1 MDLPVYQLQIDESL
15 DGELEV
21 DAVALVDKPA
31 IEKNFLYFKEAKRL
45 TFNEEK
51 GIIAGPAMIADM
63 PIYRKNDE
71 YGEHYVV
78 FTKDQIKLIA
88 NKFLAKGYAQ
98 RFNLFHDPSQA
109 TDGVSVLS
117 SFVSDKDLGIAPM
130 VGFEDTPDGS
140 WFIAAKVNNDEV
152 KAKIKSGEIRGYS
165 VEGMFKYA
173 PAQSKEQQIMHSL
186 KNFLSILKQLD

>member
-117 SFVSDKDLGIAPM
+117 SFVSDKELGIAPM